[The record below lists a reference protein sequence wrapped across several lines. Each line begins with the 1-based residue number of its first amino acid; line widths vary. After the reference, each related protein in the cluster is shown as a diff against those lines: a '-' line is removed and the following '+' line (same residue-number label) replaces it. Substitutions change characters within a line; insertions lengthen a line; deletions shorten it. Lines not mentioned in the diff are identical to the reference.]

1 MCYGWYRYRNL
12 PVLTTNKTGS
22 FIQHRYDHI
31 RNIQIIHTYRYC
43 SNIYNGIYSTNFM
56 KMNFFDR
63 NSMRFGFCLRQDV
76 YKRQAFI
83 LIFDSGI
90 PSASAIFLRICGICG
105 AIFGFCAITVASTF
119 PTAYQM
125 CIRDR
130 YYLSTR
136 DIRLF
141 YEFSYP
147 STIR

>member
-63 NSMRFGFCLRQDV
+63 NSMRFGFCLCQ
-76 YKRQAFI
+76 YIKYTHCH
-83 LIFDSGI
+83 
-90 PSASAIFLRICGICG
+90 FLCSYSHFRLLNDLCDFFHSTMFMRMLMTMRMSMMMFMIHLM
-105 AIFGFCAITVASTF
+105 TVF
-119 PTAYQM
+119 MMP
-125 CIRDR
+125 CI
-130 YYLSTR
+130 
-136 DIRLF
+136 
-141 YEFSYP
+141 
-147 STIR
+147 